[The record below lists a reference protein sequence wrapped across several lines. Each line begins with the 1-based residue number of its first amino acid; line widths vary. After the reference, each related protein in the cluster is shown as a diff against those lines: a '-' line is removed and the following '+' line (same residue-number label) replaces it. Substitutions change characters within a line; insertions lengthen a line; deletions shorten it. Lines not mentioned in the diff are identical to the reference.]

1 MIRKL
6 LPILG
11 ITFIDIVGFS
21 MLIPMLPYFVTH
33 FGASA
38 FVVGL
43 LMATFSLCQ
52 LLSAPIWGYV
62 SDRIGRKT
70 VLIISQIGATI
81 GWAMLGLAPPIAGAL
96 SIAPIAVV
104 FFARVLEGV
113 SGGNISITQAYVAD
127 LVVPHERSRAF
138 GLIGAMFAAGMVFGP
153 AGGGILYARF
163 GFATPFLVAAGLQ
176 FLTLL
181 LTMAMLPESRVR
193 EKDKKR
199 IGASPLDAM
208 ARFAATLYS
217 GFLKP
222 RLARLLVQKLAIS
235 LALYGWFAVFAL
247 YLARQLGFTL
257 ANTDYLFSIFAV
269 FNVFM
274 NAFVVGRVSERVGD
288 RTMSNV
294 GLASLVAGYALV
306 PFVHDLALL
315 ATSMILFSFGMALT
329 NTGITALIS
338 NVASD
343 SEQGEVLGQSSSL
356 DSLSGVLAPPV
367 STALLTAFGPRLA
380 GVESLTLAAVALLIG
395 VRNAR
400 GDAYADQPS
409 DEAAVKLACDA
420 ETVEIVRG

>member
-11 ITFIDIVGFS
+11 VTFIDIVGFS

-43 LMATFSLCQ
+43 LMATFSFCQ
-52 LLSAPIWGYV
+52 LASAPIWGYV

-70 VLIISQIGATI
+70 VLIVSQIGATI

-127 LVVPHERSRAF
+127 LVAPHERSRAF

-176 FLTLL
+176 FVTLI
-181 LTMAMLPESRVR
+181 LTMTMLPESRAR
-193 EKDKKR
+193 TKEEAR
-199 IGASPLDAM
+199 LNLGAI
-208 ARFAATLYS
+208 AAS
-217 GFLKP
+217 FQKP
-222 RLARLLVQKLAIS
+222 HLARLLWQKLAIA
-235 LALYGWFAVFAL
+235 LALYGWFGVFAL
-247 YLARQLGFTL
+247 YLARQMGFAL

-274 NAFVVGRVSERVGD
+274 NAFVVGRVSARLGD

-294 GLASLVAGYALV
+294 GLASLVSGYALV

-315 ATSMILFSFGMALT
+315 AASMILFSFGMALT

-338 NVASD
+338 NTASD
-343 SEQGEVLGQSSSL
+343 REQGTVLGTSSSL

-367 STALLTAFGPRLA
+367 STGLLSAYGPRFA
-380 GVESLTLAAVALLIG
+380 GVESLTLSAIALIMGLRG
-395 VRNAR
+395 AR
-400 GDAYADQPS
+400 GEQQEARVA
-409 DEAAVKLACDA
+409 DEAALKLACDTEA
-420 ETVEIVRG
+420 AKIVHG